1 MVTSGSLWQKVEVN
15 GEKLKDSGK
24 IAMLLLTGEY
34 QHVIDDKS
42 RVLISNRLRCQID
55 ADEHGSSFYLVLG
68 ANGVLC
74 LYPEKYFE
82 QIVQA
87 VAPATSA
94 ADEAVS
100 FERMS
105 FALASKVELDS
116 QGRLLINERLRTR
129 AGLANQITLVGVRD
143 HIELWNSENWEQY
156 VEDHMTQYQNQM
168 AQARKEVLQQ
178 QNQEIL

>member
-1 MVTSGSLWQKVEVN
+1 
-15 GEKLKDSGK
+15 
-24 IAMLLLTGEY
+24 MLLLTGEY

-42 RVLISNRLRCQID
+42 RVLISTKLRSQID
-55 ADEHGSSFYLVLG
+55 VDEHGSSFYLVLG

-74 LYPEKYFE
+74 LYPERYFE

-105 FALASKVELDS
+105 FALSSKVELDT
-116 QGRLLINERLRTR
+116 QGRLLINERLRKR
-129 AGLANQITLVGVRD
+129 AGLSSQITLVGVRD
-143 HIELWNSENWEQY
+143 HIEVWDSGNWEQY
-156 VEDHMTQYQNQM
+156 VEDHMGQYQKQM
-168 AQARKEVLQQ
+168 AQARKDVLQKES
-178 QNQEIL
+178 QEL

>member
-1 MVTSGSLWQKVEVN
+1 VVDSGSLWQKVKFN
-15 GEKLKDSGK
+15 GEKLKASGK
-24 IAMLLLTGEY
+24 NTMLLLTGEY

-42 RVLISNRLRCQID
+42 RVLISNKLRSQID
-55 ADEHGSSFYLVLG
+55 VDEHGSSFYLVLG

-129 AGLANQITLVGVRD
+129 AGLTNQITLVGVRD
-143 HIELWNSENWEQY
+143 HIEVWNSENWEQY
-156 VEDHMTQYQNQM
+156 VEDHMAQYQNQM
-168 AQARKEVLQQ
+168 AQARKDVLQQ
-178 QNQEIL
+178 QNLEI

>member
-1 MVTSGSLWQKVEVN
+1 VVVSGNLWQQIVRN
-15 GEKLKDSGK
+15 GEKLKTRGK

-42 RVLISNRLRCQID
+42 RVLISNKLRSQID
-55 ADEHGSSFYLVLG
+55 VDEHGSSFYLVLG

-74 LYPEKYFE
+74 LYPERYFE

-100 FERMS
+100 FERLS

-129 AGLANQITLVGVRD
+129 AGLTSQITLVGVRD
-143 HIELWNSENWEQY
+143 HIEVWNSENWEQY
-156 VEDHMTQYQNQM
+156 ITDHMTQYQNQM
-168 AQARKEVLQQ
+168 AQARKTVLQQ
-178 QNQEIL
+178 QNQEI